1 MKGPYLNKAHRYVGI
16 IIAPFMIIQVLS
28 GLFLDF
34 GLFRRGEGGGVGGAT
49 VERAGWDLFLVK
61 THFGPGVL
69 NDAYHILLACG
80 IIWMACSGWLLYLR
94 IKRLRRKQGTSGV
107 KP

>member
-16 IIAPFMIIQVLS
+16 IIAPFMVIQVLS

-34 GLFRRGEGGGVGGAT
+34 GLFRRGGGGGAT
-49 VERAGWDLFLVK
+49 VERVGWDLFLVK
-61 THFGPGVL
+61 THFGAGLL
-69 NDAYHILLACG
+69 NDTYHLLLACG
-80 IIWMACSGWLLYLR
+80 IIWMACTGWLLYLR
-94 IKRLRRKQGTSGV
+94 IRRLRRKQGASGV